1 VTLSKVSIAKLVWIG
16 PIPRFVVAK
25 SLADGRPAFYFSVP
39 TKYRRAGCTVPDH
52 PLGRDYA
59 VACGEDGTG
68 GRAAA
73 LNALFNEWQ
82 DRRRGLQV
90 TGERA
95 PIYGTVRW
103 LFQEYRR
110 SKAYTEKIS
119 LRSRPDYERTMLL
132 VESVTTKKGDKIGD
146 RKIGAISPV
155 GADKIYAIILAG
167 PDGERPRQAEK
178 AVALCRRAW
187 RVVHR
192 LHPAEFNRDVPNPW
206 DGVTMQ
212 RRVKGKKLAVTRDQV
227 YAFARGAIEYGRPEA
242 AAAAVICYEWLQRP
256 ENVLAGVLRWPDY
269 RSSEWPNAIKIL
281 HHKTG
286 ATVWHPLEDLVDGL
300 SVKFYPEAEAVLAK
314 LPRRGVPMILREIKT
329 RNGVAFKPYSYS
341 GFEKIVQ
348 QLRKTIDGLPS
359 YFTLDAC
366 RHGGM
371 TELEEAELTEGQ
383 GRALS
388 GHKTAQAYRGY
399 AKETL
404 ERALSATRKRHAHRL
419 ANETATNVRNE
430 GQNGVRNEVA
440 EQKATDTK

>member
-1 VTLSKVSIAKLVWIG
+1 MTLPL
-16 PIPRFVVAK
+16 PRFVVAK

-39 TKYRRAGCTVPDH
+39 TKYRRAGCTISDQ

-82 DRRRGLQV
+82 DHRRGLQV

-95 PIYGTVRW
+95 PVYGTIRW

-110 SKAYTEKIS
+110 SKAYTEKVTP
-119 LRSRPDYERTMLL
+119 RSRPDHERTMLL
-132 VESVTTKKGDKIGD
+132 VESVATKKGDKIGD
-146 RKIGAISPV
+146 RKIRGITPV
-155 GADKIYAIILAG
+155 SADKIYAIILAG

-187 RVVHR
+187 RVIHR
-192 LHPAEFNRDVPNPW
+192 LHPTEFNRDVPNPW
-206 DGVTMQ
+206 EGVTMQ
-212 RRVKGKKLAVTRDQV
+212 RRVKGKKRAVTRDQV
-227 YAFARGAIEYGRPEA
+227 YAFARGAIEHGKPEA

-269 RSSEWPNAIKIL
+269 RSEEWPNAIKIL

-286 ATVWHPLEDLVDGL
+286 ATVWHPLEDLIEGV

-314 LPRRGVPMILREIKT
+314 LPRRGLPMILREIKT

-341 GFEKIVQ
+341 GFGKIVQ
-348 QLRKTIDGLPS
+348 QLRKAIDGLPGH
-359 YFTLDAC
+359 FTLDAC

-440 EQKATDTK
+440 EQKATETK